1 MHMVQKRDRYETL
14 KDMLFEREGADLSA
28 DSLES
33 AFIEHESRFP
43 QTFQRQFGAPGA
55 LTRLL
60 PTLAIVMQSHY
71 LMPDSPFPLVA
82 GMIAF
87 NDDLRDS
94 ETYLSDSMSL
104 WQKPSLGKIAREA
117 KGGAVFGALAGLA
130 VAAVLGAVKYLGIEG
145 AEQLPWTQLAW
156 TELAMYAPL
165 GATIGAVLQPIRT
178 LIEGAYYTKD
188 QQTRKPGA

>member
-1 MHMVQKRDRYETL
+1 
-14 KDMLFEREGADLSA
+14 
-28 DSLES
+28 
-33 AFIEHESRFP
+33 
-43 QTFQRQFGAPGA
+43 
-55 LTRLL
+55 
-60 PTLAIVMQSHY
+60 
-71 LMPDSPFPLVA
+71 MPDSPFPLVA
-82 GMIAF
+82 SMIAF

-130 VAAVLGAVKYLGIEG
+130 VAA
-145 AEQLPWTQLAW
+145 
-156 TELAMYAPL
+156 ELAMYAPL